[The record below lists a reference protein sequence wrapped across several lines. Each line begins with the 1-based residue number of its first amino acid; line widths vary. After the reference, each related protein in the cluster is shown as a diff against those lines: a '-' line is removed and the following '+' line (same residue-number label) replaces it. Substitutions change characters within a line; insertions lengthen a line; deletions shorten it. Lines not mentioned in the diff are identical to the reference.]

1 MSSPEFGTTPP
12 RCHDRT
18 RWSAQAGAG
27 LCRSLPRRVGPD
39 GSVAGVD
46 ASREMIAVAQS
57 KAARRKAPV
66 RFQVAAAQQL
76 PFPNGSFDAV

>member
-1 MSSPEFGTTPP
+1 MVSTSRGG
-12 RCHDRT
+12 
-18 RWSAQAGAG
+18 SV
-27 LCRSLPRRVGPD
+27 RSLPRRVGPD

-76 PFPNGSFDAV
+76 PFPNGSFDAVVTSLMIHHRR